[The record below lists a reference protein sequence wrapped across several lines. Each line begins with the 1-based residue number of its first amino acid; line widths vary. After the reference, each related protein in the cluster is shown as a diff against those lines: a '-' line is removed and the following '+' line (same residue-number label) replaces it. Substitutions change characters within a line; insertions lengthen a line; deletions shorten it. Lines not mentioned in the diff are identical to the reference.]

1 MVRVENRSAR
11 FDRLG
16 RPSLVPENSSFFRAI
31 TGPRWNAAAITK
43 PARLI
48 PADKSSETSS
58 RFFPIPRIRIPL
70 EIIIFT
76 SQPMLNFP
84 SLYFIS
90 VYYRA
95 YISTRFGQQRAA
107 LTFVIEISK
116 AKSTLFHSIYCFE

>member
-48 PADKSSETSS
+48 PADKSPENIQPFLSNPKNPHSLGNHYLLSS
-58 RFFPIPRIRIPL
+58 
-70 EIIIFT
+70 T

-95 YISTRFGQQRAA
+95 YISTRFGQQ
-107 LTFVIEISK
+107 LVPP
-116 AKSTLFHSIYCFE
+116 LHSL